1 VCLGDAE
8 ASSPGIVFQVVAGM
22 LISVSV
28 TSHIR
33 FPQWFIP
40 GAIRDPG
47 KESLRMVCSSSLHR
61 QALAFIPPAVVA
73 AGMLLSAASG
83 VTAQESATPTPIGLI
98 QEAENLPE
106 CAPAEIGALPEGT
119 DAATVYA
126 IVPEESTAR
135 YRVQEELAQVGE
147 TEAVGETQAIIGQFG
162 FGEDEL
168 PLPCSRFDVDMR
180 TLQSDQARRDNYL
193 YQNTLEAETYPLA
206 TFVLRGI
213 EGMDA
218 PLADG
223 QETTL
228 RLIGD
233 LTLRDVTKLVA
244 WEANVTL
251 VDGAL
256 TGAAATMFEM
266 PDFGIEP
273 PSVPVVLSLDETI
286 RLEVDFTA
294 RPG

>member
-1 VCLGDAE
+1 MA
-8 ASSPGIVFQVVAGM
+8 
-22 LISVSV
+22 
-28 TSHIR
+28 R
-33 FPQWFIP
+33 
-40 GAIRDPG
+40 
-47 KESLRMVCSSSLHR
+47 SSLLR
-61 QALAFIPPAVVA
+61 LQALAFIPPAVVA
-73 AGMLLSAASG
+73 AGVLISG
-83 VTAQESATPTPIGLI
+83 TSSVVAQDTATPVPMGLV
-98 QEAENLPE
+98 QEAENLSE
-106 CAPAEIGALPEGT
+106 CVPAEIGALPEGT
-119 DAATVYA
+119 DAAVVYA
-126 IVPEESTAR
+126 IVPEESAAR
-135 YRVQEELAQVGE
+135 YRVQEELVQIGE
-147 TEAVGETQAIIGQFG
+147 SEAVGETQAIIGQFG

-168 PLPCSRFDVDMR
+168 PLPCSRFDVDLR

-193 YQNTLEAETYPLA
+193 YRNTLEAETYPLA
-206 TFVLRGI
+206 TFVLRAI
-213 EGMDA
+213 EGMEA

-244 WEANVTL
+244 WEARVTL

-256 TGAAATMFEM
+256 TGTAATMFEM

-294 RPG
+294 RPV

>member
-1 VCLGDAE
+1 
-8 ASSPGIVFQVVAGM
+8 
-22 LISVSV
+22 
-28 TSHIR
+28 
-33 FPQWFIP
+33 
-40 GAIRDPG
+40 
-47 KESLRMVCSSSLHR
+47 MVRSSSLHR
-61 QALAFIPPAVVA
+61 QALAFIPATVVA
-73 AGMLLSAASG
+73 AALLVSAASG
-83 VTAQESATPTPIGLI
+83 VTAQESATPTPIGLV
-98 QEAENLPE
+98 QEAENLAE

-119 DAATVYA
+119 DAAVVYA
-126 IVPEESTAR
+126 IVPEESIAR

-147 TEAVGETQAIIGQFG
+147 TEAVGETRAIIGQFG

-206 TFVLRGI
+206 TFVLRAV
-213 EGMDA
+213 EGMQA
-218 PLADG
+218 PLAEG
-223 QETTL
+223 EETTL

-233 LTLRDVTKLVA
+233 LTLRDEIKLVA
-244 WEANVTL
+244 WEAKVTL
-251 VDGAL
+251 IDGAL
-256 TGAAATMFEM
+256 TGTAATMFEM

-294 RPG
+294 RPV

>member
-1 VCLGDAE
+1 
-8 ASSPGIVFQVVAGM
+8 M
-22 LISVSV
+22 LIAVII
-28 TSHIR
+28 TGHIR

-47 KESLRMVCSSSLHR
+47 KESPRMVRSSSLHR
-61 QALAFIPPAVVA
+61 QALAFIPPTVA
-73 AGMLLSAASG
+73 AAALLVSAASG
-83 VTAQESATPTPIGLI
+83 VTAQESATPTPIGLVH
-98 QEAENLPE
+98 EAENLPD

-119 DAATVYA
+119 DATVVYA

-147 TEAVGETQAIIGQFG
+147 SEAVGETQAIIGQLG
-162 FGEDEL
+162 FGEDQL

-206 TFVLRGI
+206 TFVLRAV
-213 EGMDA
+213 EGMES
-218 PLADG
+218 PLAEG

-256 TGAAATMFEM
+256 SGTAATMFEM

-286 RLEVDFTA
+286 RLEVDLTT
-294 RPG
+294 RSV

>member
-1 VCLGDAE
+1 
-8 ASSPGIVFQVVAGM
+8 
-22 LISVSV
+22 
-28 TSHIR
+28 
-33 FPQWFIP
+33 
-40 GAIRDPG
+40 
-47 KESLRMVCSSSLHR
+47 
-61 QALAFIPPAVVA
+61 VVA
-73 AGMLLSAASG
+73 AGILASATSDA
-83 VTAQESATPTPIGLI
+83 VAQESATPTPMGLV
-98 QEAENLPE
+98 QTAEDLPE
-106 CAPAEIGALPEGT
+106 CAVAEIGALPEDV

-126 IVPEESTAR
+126 IVPEESAAR

-206 TFVLRGI
+206 TFVLRAVD
-213 EGMDA
+213 GMEA
-218 PLADG
+218 PLAEG
-223 QETTL
+223 EETTL

-233 LTLRDVTKLVA
+233 LTLRNETKLVA
-244 WEANVTL
+244 WEANVAL

-256 TGAAATMFEM
+256 TGTAATMFEM
-266 PDFGIEP
+266 SDFGIEP

-286 RLEVDFTA
+286 RLEVDLTA
-294 RPG
+294 RPV